1 MSHEPFVH
9 THPFRL
15 AMAEVDVAQ
24 IHFTNLF
31 RWMDRGLSEWLGEVG
46 YPFTRLLEEGPGIP
60 IVDVRLQIQGR
71 MMLDDHLVLATWMA
85 APGNSSFRSRHRFT
99 RNGELM
105 AEGDM
110 VHVCVERDTRATVP
124 VPNWLRDLCA
134 DDEWRPD

>member
-1 MSHEPFVH
+1 MDLLDQIERTEF
-9 THPFRL
+9 L
-15 AMAEVDVAQ
+15 GAEFLMWLWYVADEGEGTITLPDGPAE
-24 IHFTNLF
+24 IHF
-31 RWMDRGLSEWLGEVG
+31 
-46 YPFTRLLEEGPGIP
+46 
-60 IVDVRLQIQGR
+60 
-71 MMLDDHLVLATWMA
+71 DDQLVLATWMA

-110 VHVCVERDTRATVP
+110 VHVCVERETRATVP